1 MKKMLL
7 LLALYVYGC
16 LLFPAAAQTRYT
28 ITEAELQKL
37 ENISTA
43 LEERNQSLL
52 QQVQALTNNSKQ
64 LESKALLLQ
73 QKLHVAQTTSK
84 KLNELLLT
92 ERITSQNLSAS
103 LTAYEKEA
111 TRVQTE
117 LNNEKLKR
125 QKNINQRNVC
135 LAAAILQAL
144 VILGFIALK
153 IIIWLKRLV

>member
-1 MKKMLL
+1 MCRKVLL
-7 LLALYVYGC
+7 LLCVLVC
-16 LLFPAAAQTRYT
+16 VSAAQAQEYR
-28 ITEAELQKL
+28 ITEAELLQL
-37 ENISTA
+37 ENIS
-43 LEERNQSLL
+43 ENWDRNKQSL
-52 QQVQALTNNSKQ
+52 QSQVRNLKT
-64 LESKALLLQ
+64 E
-73 QKLHVAQTTSK
+73 
-84 KLNELLLT
+84 LNEAHSSSESLNAQLRT

-111 TRVQTE
+111 ARVQTE

-144 VILGFIALK
+144 VIIGFIALK

>member
-1 MKKMLL
+1 MCKKGLL
-7 LLALYVYGC
+7 LFYVFAC
-16 LLFPAAAQTRYT
+16 LPAVRAQEYK
-28 ITEAELQKL
+28 ITKAELQKL

-73 QKLHVAQTTSK
+73 QKLQVAQTTSK

-103 LTAYEKEA
+103 LTAYEKEVA
-111 TRVQTE
+111 RVQTE

-144 VILGFIALK
+144 VIIGFIALK